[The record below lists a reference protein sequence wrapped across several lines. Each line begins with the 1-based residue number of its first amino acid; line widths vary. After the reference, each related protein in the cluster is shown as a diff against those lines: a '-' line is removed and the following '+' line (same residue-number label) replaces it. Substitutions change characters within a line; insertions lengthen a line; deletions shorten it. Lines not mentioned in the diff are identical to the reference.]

1 MYKSITTITTPNINF
16 KSIYNIHLEF
26 FLNNNNYNYNN
37 NNYNNNNYNKN
48 SYCLIKI
55 ITTIK
60 TFIL

>member
-37 NNYNNNNYNKN
+37 NNYNNNNYNN
-48 SYCLIKI
+48 NNYCLIQ
-55 ITTIK
+55 
-60 TFIL
+60 